1 MFVSKSMKN
10 RNGGKKIM
18 EYDVKLSKEELD
30 FICNSL
36 RFLENENLN
45 KSLTAVK
52 SMKYKDVK
60 GLYTNKQSFKDD
72 IKYKEKIIN
81 EQIQAIDEIIEKLE
95 NEMY

>member
-1 MFVSKSMKN
+1 
-10 RNGGKKIM
+10 M

-45 KSLTAVK
+45 KSLTVVK